1 MSFRSFNKIIRGFVL
16 VLLLFISFMVLLFIA
31 FVMGGVIFAIS
42 VSVIVREVIS
52 LVLALI
58 RSGFLDFSRLFS
70 LVLR

>member
-1 MSFRSFNKIIRGFVL
+1 MSFRSFSKIIRGFVL